1 MIKLVR
7 IDYRL
12 LHGQVAFAWANNL
25 NINAILIANDA
36 VANDD
41 MRKSSLRL
49 AKPSYSKLI
58 FKSIDDS
65 ADAINS
71 GVTDD
76 YRLMVVVENVHD
88 AFKLASKVKSI
99 SRINLGLSQKRE
111 DTQMIAKAVYIT
123 EKEQELI
130 NQLIDQGIEVYL
142 QQSPND
148 QSINVKKKV

>member
-12 LHGQVAFAWANNL
+12 LHGQVTFAWANNL

>member
-88 AFKLASKVKSI
+88 AFELASKVKSI

-148 QSINVKKKV
+148 QSTNLKKKV

>member
-12 LHGQVAFAWANNL
+12 LHGQVTFAWANNL

-88 AFKLASKVKSI
+88 AFELASKVKSI

-148 QSINVKKKV
+148 QSTNLKKKV